1 MSCNPLIRL
10 YRGYLRVTRFL
21 PPVPRNLFTTLLFLC
36 AAYLVSDT
44 LIGHTG
50 AENNSALVF
59 VLSVMFISLL
69 TNGYFYGL
77 IASLVGAFCINYFF
91 MFPYHA
97 FSLSYSGYPVAMV
110 SMTLISGVVCA
121 LTSRVKLQ
129 AVEAMKREQ
138 DTKALYELNAKLNEE
153 KAAIQLEAARETIR
167 SNILRSVS
175 HDLRTPLTAI
185 SGAAAVLL
193 SSEEPRSEK
202 DVSLLN
208 DIKNDA
214 EALTTM
220 VENLLSITRIQDA
233 SVPLKK
239 REEMLEEV
247 AGDALLTIR
256 RRFPDFPIALNLSED
271 ILYLPME
278 PMLIKQVI
286 VNLLENAIRHSGD
299 REHIQLHLFRQDD
312 WAVVEVRD
320 RGRGISPE
328 VSRAV
333 QSGRQLTDNLSG
345 DSSRGMGIGLSVCQ
359 SIIKAHNGFF
369 AAGNAPEGGAVIR
382 FGLPMKESDHE

>member
-1 MSCNPLIRL
+1 MKKI
-10 YRGYLRVTRFL
+10 
-21 PPVPRNLFTTLLFLC
+21 
-36 AAYLVSDT
+36 
-44 LIGHTG
+44 I
-50 AENNSALVF
+50 
-59 VLSVMFISLL
+59 M
-69 TNGYFYGL
+69 
-77 IASLVGAFCINYFF
+77 FF
-91 MFPYHA
+91 MDPYSA
-97 FSLSYSGYPVAMV
+97 FSLSYAGDPVAML
-110 SMTLISGVVCA
+110 SMTAIAIIICT
-121 LTSRVKLQ
+121 LTSRIKLQ
-129 AVEAMKREQ
+129 ALEAEQREQ
-138 DTKALYELNAKLNEE
+138 NTKALYELNERLNQE
-153 KAAIQLEAARETIR
+153 KNAIQLEAARETIR

-247 AGDALLTIR
+247 AGDAVLTTR
-256 RRFPDFPIALNLSED
+256 RRFPDANVQLDLSED
-271 ILYLPME
+271 ILFLPME

-286 VNLLENAIRHSGD
+286 VNLLENAVRHSGD
-299 REHIQLHLFRQDD
+299 TQHIQLHLFRQEE

-320 RGRGISPE
+320 HGIGLSPDIMQ
-328 VSRAV
+328 AV
-333 QSGRQLTDNLSG
+333 QSGRPLPRDLSG
-345 DSSRGMGIGLSVCQ
+345 DSTRGMGIGLSVCQ
-359 SIIKAHNGFF
+359 SIIKAHGGFF
-369 AAGNAPEGGAVIR
+369 AAGNDPEGGAVFR
-382 FGLPMKESDHE
+382 FGLPMEEKAYE